1 MPDPHQPDAELRE
14 ELVAYLDGELPP
26 EEARAVEARLSRD
39 ERYRREMQGFDRA
52 WSALEELPQATV
64 DDTFTKT
71 TIEMVAV
78 AAEKDLAEQT
88 QTLPFVRRK
97 RTLWIAAI
105 ATVAATLGFA
115 LARIV
120 LDRPDRVLLANLP
133 IVQRLDAYSQNLSAE
148 FLTALD
154 TQAND
159 ILEPYRDE
167 ELERQL
173 ETLTAINAESN
184 SERRERVEKMSDGE
198 KAALRANYDRFNDQ
212 VPEKRQQLVALHK
225 QLRDAENSEQ
235 LQRTMLAYWGWLQEL
250 RNGGADQ
257 ADLRNTQ
264 SIEERLELIRKIDRG
279 QDRRFSLS
287 PDEAKRIRGAVRSL
301 AEDAKFRAEAQR
313 LLADAPRGSDTNDRN
328 DSEPSRNFARTI
340 MRLRSAARE
349 APDNAQLQALSQRV
363 ESELLSVLSPKTR
376 EMVDGRD
383 PPGPPLFFLVG
394 QAMMEGYR
402 PSEEELER
410 FFASGAINADRAQE
424 LLSMPRERML
434 HELKQDYLKEQFGSE
449 GPWHWRDGRREDRRG
464 PGERRFEG
472 RSEPRDGPPRPG
484 DRRFDETRDG
494 RPGPPEGRGRRPPG
508 PPPE

>member
-1 MPDPHQPDAELRE
+1 MSDPHQPDTELRE

-26 EEARAVEARLSRD
+26 EEARAVEARLSHD

-105 ATVAATLGFA
+105 AGVAATLGFA
-115 LARIV
+115 LARIA

-133 IVQRLDAYSQNLSAE
+133 IVQQLDAYGQNLSPE

-198 KAALRANYDRFNDQ
+198 KAALRANYVRFRESAPAYRD
-212 VPEKRQQLVALHK
+212 QLVELHA

-235 LQRTMLAYWGWLQEL
+235 LQRTMLAYWAWLQER

-257 ADLRNTQ
+257 ADLRSAQ
-264 SIEERLELIRKIDRG
+264 SVDERLERIRDIDRG
-279 QDRRFSLS
+279 QNRRVSLS
-287 PDEAKRIRGAVRSL
+287 PDEADKLRAVVKSL
-301 AEDAKFRAEAQR
+301 AEDREFNEFTKRA
-313 LLADAPRGSDTNDRN
+313 LANRQRGSKPDGRDDR
-328 DSEPSRNFARTI
+328 SRNRNTAGAI
-340 MRLRSAARE
+340 VMLHWAARQQ
-349 APDNAQLQALSQRV
+349 PDDAKVQALWSRV
-363 ESELLSVLSPKTR
+363 HSELLNALLPDTQASIAREDQPGHVLLRLTG
-376 EMVDGRD
+376 E
-383 PPGPPLFFLVG
+383 
-394 QAMMEGYR
+394 AMMEGYR
-402 PSEEELER
+402 PAEEELEA
-410 FFASGAINADRAQE
+410 FFASDEIDAKRMQE
-424 LLSMPRERML
+424 LLAMPREEML
-434 HELKQDYLKEQFGSE
+434 RQLRWDYRRHQFGGE
-449 GPWHWRDGRREDRRG
+449 EPWPWREDRRG
-464 PGERRFEG
+464 SGDRRFEG
-472 RSEPRDGPPRPG
+472 RGEPRNGPPRPAG
-484 DRRFDETRDG
+484 PRFDDAR
-494 RPGPPEGRGRRPPG
+494 
-508 PPPE
+508 